1 MINRGSQ
8 WRKWDFH
15 VHTPA
20 SVLNSQF
27 GNDWDT
33 YVSTLFKKAIEK
45 NISAIGITDYL
56 SIEGYK
62 IIKKEY
68 LEVSEK
74 MTSLFTGDE
83 IEKINNILIFPNI
96 EFRLKKYIG
105 DSAINFH
112 VFFSDKVLIE
122 DIEDNFLHELN
133 FEYSASPSSSPETR
147 RLTKTNLEALGQRL
161 QNEHQQ
167 FCSDSSILFTG
178 VNNAKV
184 DDSNMVE
191 VLNSKDSIFKN
202 KYFFAIPS
210 DEDLSSISWNS
221 QSHNDRKLLI
231 QKSHFLM
238 SGNAKTIKWGLGGTN
253 EKEYISEFKSLKP
266 TIWGSDAHDFN
277 KLFEPDLERYT
288 WVKSE
293 NTFEGIRQVLFEP
306 NRIKISNTIPINKN
320 SYQVMKEIKFINQS
334 NEIFKHEFKIG
345 LNPDLNSI
353 IGGKSSGK
361 SLLLFHIA
369 KTIMEKQ
376 KFKVMTS
383 LNTFQIYD
391 DLNNIDL
398 EILWE
403 DGHVSKLSGVDDKRP
418 IVYIPQM
425 YLNYMAEKRDRS
437 QDFKETIEDILKS
450 NDGYSEYLQE
460 KLTQILTLEKEI
472 DNNIKNFFSEKS
484 KLQVL
489 LTELSQLGD
498 KTAISQNIHQ
508 IITDLKVLKNNS
520 GFTEEEIQKY
530 TDLNKDN
537 KKIDKRRSD
546 LLLEQTLLNS
556 MHQKTTN
563 LRIRLEQFIKEEY
576 SELKYKY
583 NSEHF
588 ANIIDTSLSQIT
600 QSTISSIENY
610 LQTNPFTQTEIVNE
624 IEQIN
629 LKVTSN
635 NSLLE
640 PLNRKIR
647 NLEVLKK
654 KEEELKFEEL
664 KVNLI
669 DLKSE
674 EIRLQRE
681 LIRVNLIT
689 EKYAEL
695 FNVYQH
701 IKEKNDEYRNI
712 SSSIELFSEVS
723 FNIESFK
730 RDFSDFIT
738 KNKTLETIFNGNGFS
753 GNNFSF
759 NEDNHIS
766 YINYICNSLLENS
779 EISYN
784 QSKKTEEIF
793 PSLFKNYFDI
803 SYDLIQ
809 DGDRLGHMSPGKKG
823 IILFQLFLHM
833 SSSKNPILIDQ
844 PEDNLDNRTVYQE
857 LNDFIKE
864 KKIER
869 QIIIVSHNSNLVV
882 STDSENIIVAH
893 QNSLTSQRPKFEYVN
908 GPLENTFIDNNPE
921 KHILKKQG
929 IREHVCEILEGGV
942 EAFKKREEK
951 YNIRSR

>member
-1 MINRGSQ
+1 M
-8 WRKWDFH
+8 
-15 VHTPA
+15 
-20 SVLNSQF
+20 
-27 GNDWDT
+27 
-33 YVSTLFKKAIEK
+33 
-45 NISAIGITDYL
+45 
-56 SIEGYK
+56 
-62 IIKKEY
+62 
-68 LEVSEK
+68 
-74 MTSLFTGDE
+74 
-83 IEKINNILIFPNI
+83 
-96 EFRLKKYIG
+96 
-105 DSAINFH
+105 
-112 VFFSDKVLIE
+112 
-122 DIEDNFLHELN
+122 
-133 FEYSASPSSSPETR
+133 
-147 RLTKTNLEALGQRL
+147 
-161 QNEHQQ
+161 
-167 FCSDSSILFTG
+167 
-178 VNNAKV
+178 
-184 DDSNMVE
+184 
-191 VLNSKDSIFKN
+191 
-202 KYFFAIPS
+202 
-210 DEDLSSISWNS
+210 
-221 QSHNDRKLLI
+221 
-231 QKSHFLM
+231 
-238 SGNAKTIKWGLGGTN
+238 
-253 EKEYISEFKSLKP
+253 
-266 TIWGSDAHDFN
+266 
-277 KLFEPDLERYT
+277 
-288 WVKSE
+288 
-293 NTFEGIRQVLFEP
+293 
-306 NRIKISNTIPINKN
+306 
-320 SYQVMKEIKFINQS
+320 
-334 NEIFKHEFKIG
+334 
-345 LNPDLNSI
+345 
-353 IGGKSSGK
+353 
-361 SLLLFHIA
+361 
-369 KTIMEKQ
+369 
-376 KFKVMTS
+376 
-383 LNTFQIYD
+383 
-391 DLNNIDL
+391 
-398 EILWE
+398 
-403 DGHVSKLSGVDDKRP
+403 
-418 IVYIPQM
+418 
-425 YLNYMAEKRDRS
+425 
-437 QDFKETIEDILKS
+437 
-450 NDGYSEYLQE
+450 
-460 KLTQILTLEKEI
+460 
-472 DNNIKNFFSEKS
+472 
-484 KLQVL
+484 
-489 LTELSQLGD
+489 
-498 KTAISQNIHQ
+498 
-508 IITDLKVLKNNS
+508 LKNNS